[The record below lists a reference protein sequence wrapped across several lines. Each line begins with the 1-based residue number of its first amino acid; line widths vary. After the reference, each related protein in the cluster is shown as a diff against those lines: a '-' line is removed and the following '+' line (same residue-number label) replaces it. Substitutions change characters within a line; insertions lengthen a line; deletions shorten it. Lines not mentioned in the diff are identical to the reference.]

1 MSEPPFP
8 EELTAPRL
16 AGVREQVGRA
26 QMHLS
31 EALASSD
38 PTTRFRKL
46 IAAVYPGRA
55 AIEIMRVAAT
65 QGELTV
71 NLDDLDERVGAV
83 LPRHELIHLIRLH
96 DFHRFGVMPRP
107 GVLVG
112 GPMRLKSSKRGVAQV
127 QFLPSGPQ
135 ITKSGNANVIL
146 NRPLQTDA
154 DRVFDDAS
162 SEWVP
167 IEQAIR
173 EYVEGL
179 PAALAIFEGLRH

>member
-8 EELTAPRL
+8 VELTAPRL
-16 AGVREQVGRA
+16 TGVREQVGRA

-55 AIEIMRVAAT
+55 AIEIMREAAI
-65 QGELTV
+65 QDELTV
-71 NLDDLDERVGAV
+71 NRDDLDERVGAV
-83 LPRHELIHLIRLH
+83 LPRHQLIQAIRFH

-127 QFLPSGPQ
+127 QFPPSGPQ
-135 ITKSGNANVIL
+135 ITTSGNASVIL
-146 NRPLQTDA
+146 NRALQTDG
-154 DRVFDDAS
+154 DWVFNDATC
-162 SEWVP
+162 EWVP
-167 IEQAIR
+167 IELAVR

-179 PAALAIFEGLRH
+179 PAALAIFEGLRK

>member
-8 EELTAPRL
+8 EVLTSPRF

-26 QMHLS
+26 QMYLS
-31 EALASSD
+31 EALTSSD

-55 AIEIMRVAAT
+55 AIEIMREAAL

-71 NLDDLDERVGAV
+71 NRDDLDERVGAV
-83 LPRHELIHLIRLH
+83 LPRHELIQAIRFH

-112 GPMRLKSSKRGVAQV
+112 GPMQLKSSKRGVAQV

-135 ITKSGNANVIL
+135 ITARGNANVIL
-146 NRPLQTDA
+146 NRALQTDG

-167 IEQAIR
+167 IEQAVR
-173 EYVEGL
+173 EYVEAL
-179 PAALAIFEGLRH
+179 PAALAVFEGLRD